1 MKEHIFKKYLE
12 NILNHLDIIQDEFF
26 EESKKR
32 EVVMPRQMLY
42 YLCREKANMQFTEIK
57 SYLSKQGFEVSLDT
71 IIYGSN
77 SFGELLQE
85 DKDYQYI
92 VEKLQDIEL

>member
-1 MKEHIFKKYLE
+1 
-12 NILNHLDIIQDEFF
+12 
-26 EESKKR
+26 
-32 EVVMPRQMLY
+32 
-42 YLCREKANMQFTEIK
+42 MQFTEIK

-77 SFGELLQE
+77 SFGELLKE
-85 DKDYQYI
+85 DKDNQYI